1 MGHYWLPIGFGL
13 IVVALVL
20 LLTKLVRIHERRQT
34 LRKLGLPTDAPLTG
48 LQLRAFH
55 AFVDTDVRLRK
66 SFPGISDAQ
75 RELITRD
82 VLHDK
87 GLLPRRKRAG

>member
-13 IVVALVL
+13 IVVALIL
-20 LLTKLVRIHERRQT
+20 LLTKLVSIHERRQT

-55 AFVDTDVRLRK
+55 AFTDTDVRLRN

-75 RELITRD
+75 RERITRD
-82 VLHDK
+82 VLHEN
-87 GLLPRRKRAG
+87 GLLPRQKSAT

>member
-1 MGHYWLPIGFGL
+1 MGHYWLPIGFGFV
-13 IVVALVL
+13 VVALML

-34 LRKLGLPTDAPLTG
+34 LQKLGLPTDAPLTG

-55 AFVDTDVRLRK
+55 AFVDTDVSLRK

-75 RELITRD
+75 RELITRA

-87 GLLPRRKRAG
+87 GLLPRRKRVG

>member
-1 MGHYWLPIGFGL
+1 MRHYWLAVGVGL
-13 IVVALVL
+13 IVVALIL
-20 LLTKLVRIHERRQT
+20 LLTKLVSIHERRQT

-55 AFVDTDVRLRK
+55 AFVDTDVRLKK

-75 RELITRD
+75 RDLITRD